1 MEQAQLR
8 IPQRTTPEPRLQIV
22 VLYGGGE
29 AATASALRHACR
41 LGRGLQAQIRIL
53 ALFCVP
59 YVLPADQP
67 SVSLEFRAAQVAR
80 VIAAVCIDDVE
91 VVADVRTCRDVCDA
105 LRSILPARSIV
116 VIGGSRFAW
125 LPNRENRIAR
135 MLRAAGHHVIRSSHR
150 KELPDG

>member
-8 IPQRTTPEPRLQIV
+8 IPRQTAPAPSLQIV
-22 VLYGGGE
+22 VLYGGCE
-29 AATASALRHACR
+29 AATASALRHACG
-41 LGRGLQAQIRIL
+41 LARGLQAHIRIL

-67 SVSLEFRAAQVAR
+67 PVSLEFRAAQVER
-80 VIAAVCIDDVE
+80 MIAAACIDEVE
-91 VVADVRTCRDVCDA
+91 VVADVRTCRDVYDA
-105 LRSILPARSIV
+105 LRSILPAGSIV